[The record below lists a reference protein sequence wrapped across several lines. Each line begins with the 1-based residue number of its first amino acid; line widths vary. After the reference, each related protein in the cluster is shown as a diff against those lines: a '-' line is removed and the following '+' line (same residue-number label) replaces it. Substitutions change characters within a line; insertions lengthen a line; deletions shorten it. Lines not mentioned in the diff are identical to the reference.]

1 MIDHLRLLIPVKDK
15 YLCRLTDGTSVI
27 VGNVKDFGF
36 TAGSRFVDYDENGVL
51 VPMDLY
57 AKYESL
63 PSGFSGLAV
72 KFFDKCTMTDPYVE
86 IKASPAK
93 LLQGH
98 NVYGGESV
106 GNAACEML
114 GILFQSIP
122 QLGERLD
129 ISLATIGHIDTTFS
143 SRVTNEAMIPKVIDY
158 LSRISNGQTKTTK
171 NKKFETTA
179 YWGGETSRLL
189 QLKAYAKHA
198 EMLFQVEK
206 LKKKAKAKDAQAI
219 MLLDTVYTP
228 ELMDYA
234 KTLLRW
240 EARIKSRKLERL
252 GLPVGLFDFI
262 EYQQKNP
269 DVLTVL
275 WRQAF
280 NPIFETFKGQAMPYA
295 TDNDLHQMFKRLY
308 YKQNCKKQFSAM
320 YNADFVN
327 YLTTG
332 LSMSSFYILPDR
344 SNSMDF
350 KEFQFDIIGKISFVK
365 ANNVMN
371 FFHLVRDIGLESVK
385 ARYSSSTYH
394 DNLKNLTDANLS
406 KAWLSNLHTK
416 QKGDVIPLVNF
427 CHVDFV
433 AQFPVG
439 YVPPVSQFNLP
450 IAC

>member
-1 MIDHLRLLIPVKDK
+1 MLDHLRLLIPVREK
-15 YLCRLTDGTSVI
+15 YLHRLFDGSSLIKGTVA
-27 VGNVKDFGF
+27 DFGF
-36 TAGSRFVDYDENGVL
+36 EMASRCVEKDDDGNL
-51 VPMDLY
+51 IPKDLY
-57 AKYESL
+57 APYESL
-63 PSGFSGLAV
+63 PSSYSGLAV
-72 KFFDKCTMTDPYVE
+72 KFFDKCTLTDPYVE

-106 GNAACEML
+106 GNAACEMF
-114 GILFQSIP
+114 GILFQAIP
-122 QLGERLD
+122 QLGEMLD

-143 SRVTNEAMIPKVIDY
+143 SRVTNEAMIPKIIDY
-158 LSRISNGQTKTTK
+158 LSRINNGQTKATK
-171 NKKFETTA
+171 NKKFETTS
-179 YWGGETSRLL
+179 YWGGESSRLL
-189 QLKAYAKHA
+189 QLKAYAKYA

-206 LKKKAKAKDAQAI
+206 LKKQAKANDAKAI

-228 ELMDYA
+228 ELLEFA
-234 KTLLRW
+234 KTLIRW

-262 EYQQKNP
+262 EYQKKNP

-280 NPIFETFKGQAMPYA
+280 NPIFDTFKGQAMPYA
-295 TDNDLHQMFKRLY
+295 TDNDLHEMFKRLY
-308 YKQNCKKQFSAM
+308 FKQNSKKQFAAM
-320 YNADFVN
+320 YNSDFN
-327 YLTTG
+327 SYLTTG
-332 LSMSSFYILPDR
+332 IPMSSFYLLPDR
-344 SNSMDF
+344 SMSLDF
-350 KEFQFDIIGKISFVK
+350 SDIEFGLIGRVSFVK

-416 QKGDVIPLVNF
+416 QKGDIIPLVNF

-433 AQFPVG
+433 AQAPVG
-439 YVPPVSQFNLP
+439 YKPPVSQFNLP
-450 IAC
+450 LAS

>member
-1 MIDHLRLLIPVKDK
+1 MLDHLRILIPVHEN
-15 YLCRLTDGTSVI
+15 YLTRLSDGSSVI

-36 TAGSRFVDYDENGVL
+36 KAASRCVDYDENGVL

-57 AKYESL
+57 AAYESL
-63 PSGFSGLAV
+63 PSSYSGLAV
-72 KFFDKCTMTDPYVE
+72 KFFDKSTLIDPYVE

-122 QLGERLD
+122 ELGKRLD

-143 SRVTNEAMIPKVIDY
+143 STVTNEAMIPKIIDY
-158 LSRISNGQTKTTK
+158 LSRISNKQTKTTK
-171 NKKFETTA
+171 NKKYETTA

-189 QLKAYAKHA
+189 QLKAYAKYA
-198 EMLFQVEK
+198 ELLFQVEK
-206 LKKKAKAKDAQAI
+206 LKKQAKAKDAQAI

-228 ELMDYA
+228 ELMNFA
-234 KTLLRW
+234 KKLLRW

-262 EYQQKNP
+262 EYQKKNP

-308 YKQNCKKQFSAM
+308 FKQNCLKQFAAM
-320 YNADFVN
+320 YRADF
-327 YLTTG
+327 
-332 LSMSSFYILPDR
+332 MSYITSGVAMSAFYVLPDR
-344 SNSMDF
+344 SKNLDF
-350 KEFQFDIIGKISFVK
+350 DELQFEIIGKISFVK

-394 DNLKNLTDANLS
+394 DNMKNLTDADLS
-406 KAWLSNLHTK
+406 KAWLSNLHAK

-439 YVPPVSQFNLP
+439 YTPPVSRFNLSLV
-450 IAC
+450 A